1 MDFGAAIAR
10 AGAGPVSN
18 PRSGPQMPGEEVANQ
33 LDLRLTG
40 HGVGLGELAPFQV
53 QSGLLQGLR
62 LTSNRHHGHHR
73 ILSAVG
79 EERRNLSRLGP
90 QLAQQRL

>member
-1 MDFGAAIAR
+1 
-10 AGAGPVSN
+10 
-18 PRSGPQMPGEEVANQ
+18 MPGEEVANQ
-33 LDLRLTG
+33 LDFRFTG

-53 QSGLLQGLR
+53 QSGFLQGLR
-62 LTSNRHHGHHR
+62 LSSNRQHGHHR

-90 QLAQQRL
+90 QLVQQRGWIVDITTNAHQRSQPR